1 MPGQEKPAGIVWQDT
16 AVGLGVLALAAM
28 VAWQTSIIPENAI
41 YAKVG
46 PKVFP
51 WISALML
58 AIMGAAL
65 TVEGLRGGW
74 EHEHSGETDWR
85 SLGWLGL
92 GLFLNVVL
100 ISNVGF
106 IIAGTLLFVC
116 TARAFGSDKPL
127 RDAIIGFILGAVSYV
142 GFDRVLGYKI
152 GSGLIE
158 GLL

>member
-1 MPGQEKPAGIVWQDT
+1 MAGEGKPGIAWQDT
-16 AVGLGVLALAAM
+16 AVGLGVIALAGI
-28 VAWQTSIIPENAI
+28 VAWQTAIIPENAI

-58 AIMGAAL
+58 AVMGAAL
-65 TVEGLRGGW
+65 TFEGLRGGW
-74 EHEHSGETDWR
+74 EHEHAAETDWR

-92 GLFLNVVL
+92 GLLLNVVL

-106 IIAGTLLFVC
+106 IIAGTILFVC
-116 TARAFGSDKPL
+116 TARAFGSDKL
-127 RDAIIGFILGAVSYV
+127 VRDAIIGFVLGVVAFV

-152 GSGLIE
+152 GTGLIE

>member
-1 MPGQEKPAGIVWQDT
+1 MAGEGKPGIAWQDT
-16 AVGLGVLALAAM
+16 AVGLGVIALAGI
-28 VAWQTSIIPENAI
+28 VAWQTAIIPENAI

-58 AIMGAAL
+58 AVMGAAL
-65 TVEGLRGGW
+65 TFEGLRGGW
-74 EHEHSGETDWR
+74 EHEHAAETDWR

-92 GLFLNVVL
+92 GLLLNVVL

-106 IIAGTLLFVC
+106 IIAGTILFVC
-116 TARAFGSDKPL
+116 TARAFGSDKPV
-127 RDAIIGFILGAVSYV
+127 RDALIGFVLGVVAFV

-152 GSGLIE
+152 GTGLIE

>member
-1 MPGQEKPAGIVWQDT
+1 MAGEGKPGIAWQDT
-16 AVGLGVLALAAM
+16 GVGLGVIALAGI
-28 VAWQTSIIPENAI
+28 VAWQTAIIPENAI

-51 WISALML
+51 WISAVML
-58 AIMGAAL
+58 AVMGAAL
-65 TVEGLRGGW
+65 TFEGLRGGW
-74 EHEHSGETDWR
+74 EHEHAAETDWR

-106 IIAGTLLFVC
+106 IIAGTILFVC
-116 TARAFGSDKPL
+116 TARAFGSDKL
-127 RDAIIGFILGAVSYV
+127 VRDAIIGFVLGVTAFV

-152 GSGLIE
+152 GTGLVE